1 MILFKSV
8 TYKNFL
14 ATGNNPITISLD
26 STNTTLIVGQ
36 NGAGKSTIIEA
47 IVFAL
52 FNKSFR
58 KVNKN
63 QLINSINEKDC
74 VVEVIFSVGAT
85 EWLVRRGMKP
95 GIFEIHKNGILL
107 DQHSSV
113 VDQQKWFEQY
123 VLKLNYK
130 SFTQIVVLGSSTFV
144 PFMQLPAAS
153 RREIIEDLL
162 DIRIFSTMNVI
173 LKDKVKTSGEE
184 LRNYE
189 TDIAFLKEKA
199 EMQSNHIKSLE
210 KTAKKTIS
218 QKQDKIV
225 ELEDG
230 VEVLNKNI
238 ETSNDHS
245 TKLLEEL
252 TKFNGIDI
260 KIKKLEKDITTNSNL
275 IIRTEKEENFFVEND
290 VCPKCTQP
298 ITEEVKKN
306 HILQS
311 SKIIHDTTQIVKK
324 YKNQLQ
330 TANKLIEKQ
339 SVMNIEVSDINWD
352 IKSKLQT
359 IRTTQKIIS
368 DIKSEIEDL
377 KNDSLDIDS
386 EKEKL
391 SAIGNE
397 GLSVQKSITDIKDT
411 KRNYDVISSL
421 LKDGG
426 IKSMIIRKYLPV
438 MNQLINKYLQEL
450 DFYVNFTLDEEFN
463 ESIKSRHRDDFTYS
477 SFSEGEKM
485 RIDLALMF
493 TWRSIAKLKNSANTN
508 LLILDEVFDSSL
520 DVGGTD
526 EFLRIIRG
534 VQDDTNIFIISHKG
548 DVLLDKFDRVMKFDK
563 VKNFS
568 NVTVS

>member
-58 KVNKN
+58 KVNKS

-74 VVEVIFSVGAT
+74 LVEVVFQIGTT

-95 GIFEIHKNGILL
+95 GIFEIHKNGVLL
-107 DQHSSV
+107 DQQSSA

-173 LKDKVKTSGEE
+173 LKDKVKTSTEE

-210 KTAKKTIS
+210 KTARKTIS
-218 QKQDKIV
+218 QKEDKIV
-225 ELEDG
+225 ELEEGIKTLDGEIEFSNSLVNQMMTELSKFDG
-230 VEVLNKNI
+230 VDKQV
-238 ETSNDHS
+238 
-245 TKLLEEL
+245 
-252 TKFNGIDI
+252 
-260 KIKKLEKDITTNSNL
+260 KKLEKEITTNVNL
-275 IIRTEKEENFFVEND
+275 ISRTKKEQNFFEEND
-290 VCPKCTQP
+290 VCPKCTQSL
-298 ITEEVKKN
+298 TAEVKTK
-306 HILQS
+306 HIDQA
-311 SKIIHDTTQIVKK
+311 SKIINESTKIVEK
-324 YKNQLQ
+324 YKKQLEK
-330 TANKLIEKQ
+330 ADKLIKKQ
-339 SVMNIEVSDINWD
+339 TDMNREVSDINWSV
-352 IKSKLQT
+352 KSKLQT
-359 IRTTQKIIS
+359 IKTTQKIIS
-368 DIKSEIEDL
+368 DIKNEIEEL
-377 KNDSLDIDS
+377 RNDNLDIDG

-391 SAIGNE
+391 VAIGNQ
-397 GLSVQKSITDIKDT
+397 GLSVQKSIGEVKET
-411 KRNYDVISSL
+411 KRKYDVISSL

-450 DFYVNFTLDEEFN
+450 DFYVNFTLDEEFS

-493 TWRSIAKLKNSANTN
+493 TWRAIAKLKNSANTN

-534 VQDDTNIFIISHKG
+534 VQDDTNVFIISHKG

-568 NVTVS
+568 KVTIS